1 MDGGNFRQDNTVHG
15 FSFSTEKD
23 AALAIQEQKKIEYLE
38 ARLDYNNPAGILS
51 IYQKAIKERIFK
63 TPLGLEYLKHLQEYL
78 LSRPEIE
85 KENIP
90 PIPLYKNYDGEFRTR
105 TAPARNRVKPAV
117 KKKSMALPMS
127 IMLNIVLII
136 AMIAMFAI
144 TLNANQPNILNYEK
158 TLTDRYA
165 YWEQELTEREQAV
178 REKERELKFQ
188 EPIE

>member
-1 MDGGNFRQDNTVHG
+1 VDGGNFRQDNTVHG